1 MLSLKVGFNSFKQ
14 THYTVPGS
22 VWVFFKWVHEN
33 RSGMFLWLEVLIF
46 FLLKASTEQLCYS
59 PLASRPCFSYY
70 FDVCTLQI
78 EQLCTCIGIY
88 LLLWD
93 YTTTLSKEDTAPP
106 HTHIHTHTEQTN
118 YFWRSKVC
126 FFLPAISLTPPS
138 KLLFLPPSIHTC
150 HSPSNPCC
158 LLHLSPPLF
167 PSPPHFL
174 CLALPL
180 SPSTCYPI
188 HPISFSA
195 CLSPTYCCPRG
206 SLRSPPSPSFSAFW
220 HSMCRWWTSFC
231 VPSAPFPPLPL
242 PSSRPTYSTGA
253 HHTCGRVHTHTCTAQ
268 SCQRAPRTLRV
279 VLQINSRGSAR
290 LQRTE

>member
-1 MLSLKVGFNSFKQ
+1 MSGF
-14 THYTVPGS
+14 
-22 VWVFFKWVHEN
+22 FFKWVHEN

-46 FLLKASTEQLCYS
+46 FLLKASTEQLCYF
-59 PLASRPCFSYY
+59 PLASRFSYY

-78 EQLCTCIGIY
+78 EQLCTCICIY

-93 YTTTLSKEDTAPP
+93 YTTTLSKEDNAPP
-106 HTHIHTHTEQTN
+106 HTHIHKHTHTTN
-118 YFWRSKVC
+118 KLFLKVKSM
-126 FFLPAISLTPPS
+126 FLPPCHLLKTTHPLVPSHISLTPPS
-138 KLLFLPPSIHTC
+138 KLLFLPPSIQTC

-158 LLHLSPPLF
+158 LLHLSHPLF

-188 HPISFSA
+188 RPISA
-195 CLSPTYCCPRG
+195 CLSPTYRCPRG
-206 SLRSPPSPSFSAFW
+206 SLCSPPSPSFSAFW

-253 HHTCGRVHTHTCTAQ
+253 HHTCGRVHTHTHSQPRAVNVLLGHSELYSRLTAGGV
-268 SCQRAPRTLRV
+268 PGF
-279 VLQINSRGSAR
+279 RGQNR
-290 LQRTE
+290 GE